1 LKKENGNE
9 VYVIH
14 RALQSR
20 LLVELHKEPER
31 WQELFRVAFQL
42 VRNKLPRPSLD
53 TTEPHK
59 WNQFKEYLP
68 HVAHLQRAYAD
79 PTTVI
84 AAVPF
89 VGLAELFKD
98 GGVLLWQRFLSQDA
112 MRLLITAERIL
123 DHLEAEHEDLRA
135 EIHVTMNLLLQYLGI
150 SRRNESCERFLK
162 ILEYRKKRMQAAEA
176 AGSVTDAEA
185 MALVTAKADYANSL
199 LQFNKFCEAEQLY
212 INCHESLLQVRRDK
226 EEALSFAKLN
236 HHMAYCKMYHGD
248 FDEANA
254 FSKKAVELIGS
265 WVSPALRLRYQFD
278 QACILLQSGDKAGAL
293 DLHERILSDRLQV
306 HGKESYFTL
315 QSQYAG
321 AMMYSY
327 LDRWDDAE

>member
-1 LKKENGNE
+1 M
-9 VYVIH
+9 IH

-79 PTTVI
+79 PTTVV

-123 DHLEAEHEDLRA
+123 DQLEAEHEDLRA

-150 SRRNESCERFLK
+150 SRRKESCERFLK

-176 AGSVTDAEA
+176 AGSVTVVEA
-185 MALVTAKADYANSL
+185 MALINAKADYANSL
-199 LQFNKFCEAEQLY
+199 LQFNNFCEAEQLY
-212 INCHESLLQVRRDK
+212 INCHESLLQLRGDK
-226 EEALSFAKLN
+226 EEAFSFAKLN
-236 HHMAYCKMYHGD
+236 HHMAYCKMYHGE

-254 FSKKAVELIGS
+254 LSKKAVELIGS
-265 WVSPALRLRYQFD
+265 CESPALRLRYQFD

-293 DLHERILSDRLQV
+293 DLHERILSERLQV

-315 QSQYAG
+315 QSQYAV
-321 AMMYSY
+321 AAMYSY